1 MYRFLPYVLKTLWR
15 HRARTL
21 LTVSGTA
28 AALFVFCFVGAM
40 QQGLDALGKEGRADR
55 TLIAF
60 QANRFCPATSKL
72 PEDYARTI
80 GRLPG
85 VNEVVPV
92 KVYTNNCRAS
102 LDVVVFHGIPGD
114 KLTKARQFDLVAG
127 SMAEFERRR
136 DAALVGRSLARR
148 RGLEVGKPLKVG
160 AVTVTVAGIFRSPN
174 PADEDFA
181 YSHLE
186 FLQRTKTLQSVGKVT
201 QFEIL
206 LADSADP
213 LATAQA
219 IDAQFRGGPVA
230 TDTRTKGVFQAD
242 TVADLA
248 QLIDMT
254 HYLGYACVGLV
265 LALVSTTTIMAVHD
279 RIREHAVLET
289 LGFSVRRIFSLVI
302 AESTLTS
309 LFGGLVGVGL
319 SLAIL
324 AFANLTVGTEGVT
337 IAFSPTWQTAVV
349 GMLVSVAVGILAGLV
364 PAWRATQLDVVSAL
378 RQT

>member
-289 LGFSVRRIFSLVI
+289 LGFSVRRIFGLVI